1 MVGKSLSNSQ
11 IKRRFQWA
19 NHQSKREKFEQT
31 TFVEGI
37 RCIKVKSTWYWC
49 VLCFVCVSIF
59 THTLHVCMFILFT
72 GTYYFEC
79 ISSWICW
86 PRAMFFLVSS
96 LGGWDRTFLALYNET
111 FWDHHSM
118 PIAKKSTCHLPLC
131 MSDGSKGLE
140 KKPIWGVPKI
150 EVPNNR
156 WLIMENQIKM
166 ADLGVL
172 VHSHFRKRPYTVYIY
187 TQTHRIDL
195 SIYTCA
201 QQHNI
206 ENPPWK

>member
-19 NHQSKREKFEQT
+19 NHQSKQEKFEQT

-86 PRAMFFLVSS
+86 PRAMFSWSVHLEGETEHFWHCTTKHSEITIRCQLLRKAHAIYHCAWVMGPKGWKKNLYGGFLKS
-96 LGGWDRTFLALYNET
+96 RY
-111 FWDHHSM
+111 
-118 PIAKKSTCHLPLC
+118 PII
-131 MSDGSKGLE
+131 DGL
-140 KKPIWGVPKI
+140 
-150 EVPNNR
+150 
-156 WLIMENQIKM
+156 
-166 ADLGVL
+166 
-172 VHSHFRKRPYTVYIY
+172 
-187 TQTHRIDL
+187 
-195 SIYTCA
+195 
-201 QQHNI
+201 
-206 ENPPWK
+206 

>member
-1 MVGKSLSNSQ
+1 M
-11 IKRRFQWA
+11 F
-19 NHQSKREKFEQT
+19 
-31 TFVEGI
+31 
-37 RCIKVKSTWYWC
+37 C
-49 VLCFVCVSIF
+49 VLCVYLYLHILCMFVCSYCLLVHIILNAY
-59 THTLHVCMFILFT
+59 LHEYVDPVQCF
-72 GTYYFEC
+72 
-79 ISSWICW
+79 SWSVHLEGETEHFWHCTTKHSEITIRCQLLRKAHAIYHCAW
-86 PRAMFFLVSS
+86 VMGPK
-96 LGGWDRTFLALYNET
+96 GW
-111 FWDHHSM
+111 
-118 PIAKKSTCHLPLC
+118 KKKT
-131 MSDGSKGLE
+131 
-140 KKPIWGVPKI
+140 IWGVPKI